1 MITLKTK
8 FEKIKRLNWVES
20 KRNGPTGIGYT
31 FESLIG
37 KKEDNIC
44 NPDYKNIEIKTKKYG
59 SKSYTNLFSLAPKN
73 ETSTYEIKRLLN
85 KFGYPDKILKNKKV
99 LNVEMYANKK
109 NLIANSY
116 FFQLNINKTEEKI
129 YLYVYNLNYT
139 LNEGKAFW
147 SFKEIEEK
155 LNKKIKK
162 LAYIHAFKRTI
173 NGKEYYKYYK
183 LDFYLLKNFETFIN
197 LIEDGTIRIKFKIGV
212 IRTGINKGKIHD
224 RGTSFEIKEDNL
236 EKLFHKIS
244 I

>member
-109 NLIANSY
+109 NLIANRY

-129 YLYVYNLNYT
+129 YLYVYNLNHT
-139 LNEGKAFW
+139 FNEGKAFW

-162 LAYIHAFKRTI
+162 LAYVHAFKRTI
-173 NGKEYYKYYK
+173 NGREDRTKNNKY
-183 LDFYLLKNFETFIN
+183 
-197 LIEDGTIRIKFKIGV
+197 
-212 IRTGINKGKIHD
+212 
-224 RGTSFEIKEDNL
+224 S
-236 EKLFHKIS
+236 
-244 I
+244 